1 MDFLPT
7 RFQVS
12 LPMQNTAEEEAY
24 ERQKSEFIDAAKS
37 GYVDLVALYLEETPK
52 LLHATDSKGW
62 TGLQYAIKNGHAEV
76 VAFLLKNST
85 KIKEININDVLEF
98 MRVCVNGTRDMA
110 RFLLKN
116 AMNMNIEDL
125 TKDDIR
131 EFMRLIQD
139 NRVGTVRLLIQINTK
154 LLKVKNING
163 QSGLLNAVAYASA
176 EMLELFLYDDID
188 LEATY
193 GREERTLLM
202 YAVENGNISLVNFL
216 LKKNA
221 KTEARD
227 LSGKTALMTAAI
239 SGMANIVEALILH
252 GANIE
257 ARDFLG
263 LTALMTASEKGQTEV
278 VAMLIQYGVNVNA
291 ISYGIRTVQNGFA
304 VIQHHGANI
313 DPIHSQVLSTALIRA
328 TINGYIKIVKL
339 LLENGAEASIIDCCG
354 MSAGVYA
361 VRNGRMA
368 IVELFLEKG
377 MNLDQRDEHNKTPIM
392 NALDNNMKKKF
403 TFIAYRLLLDMS
415 FEQQKSFM
423 NHNEENK
430 EIRLE
435 FCKQAQRHFIQLKEN
450 LAPFYKHEAALESSF
465 SILPLDLLYY
475 IKALELYVQFQ
486 DFPNWYQSY
495 AKKYISKLPSR
506 PIFYQETKP
515 AIDAAPPAVTFIYE
529 SRKNRPR
536 DTIKQDNQPAQNI
549 DIYVSALESALSHM
563 RLN

>member
-1 MDFLPT
+1 MDFLPN
-7 RFQVS
+7 RFKVS
-12 LPMQNTAEEEAY
+12 LVTQENDNQEID
-24 ERQKSEFIDAAKS
+24 FFDAAKN
-37 GYVDLVALYLEETPK
+37 GYADLIALYLEENPK
-52 LLHATDSKGW
+52 LLRITDSNGW
-62 TGLQYAIKNGHAEV
+62 TALQYAIKNGHAEV
-76 VAFLLKNST
+76 VAFLLKNTT
-85 KIKEININDVLEF
+85 KLKEVNMNDVIEF
-98 MRVCVNGTRDMA
+98 MRVCVNGTEDMT

-116 AMNMNIEDL
+116 AMNINIEDP

-131 EFMRLIQD
+131 EFMRLIQH
-139 NRVGTVRLLIQINTK
+139 NLVGTVRLLIQINTK
-154 LLKVKNING
+154 LLKVKSIDG
-163 QSGLLNAVAYASA
+163 HSGLLNAVAYASA

-193 GREERTLLM
+193 GQEERTLLM

-227 LSGKTALMTAAI
+227 LSGKTALMMAAI

-263 LTALMTASEKGQTEV
+263 LTALMIASEKGQTEV

-313 DPIHSQVLSTALIRA
+313 DPIYSQILSTALIRA

-339 LLENGAEASIIDCCG
+339 LLENGADASIIDCCG

-361 VRNGRMA
+361 IRNGHGT
-368 IVELFLEKG
+368 IVELFLQKG
-377 MNLDQRDEHNKTPIM
+377 LDLDALDEDGKTPIM

-403 TFIAYRLLLDMS
+403 TSIAYRLLLDMS

-435 FCKQAQRHFIQLKEN
+435 FCKKAQRHFIQLKEN
-450 LAPFYKHEAALESSF
+450 LAPFYKHDAALESSF
-465 SILPLDLLYY
+465 SILPLELLYY

-486 DFPNWYQSY
+486 DFPNWYQCY

-506 PIFYQETKP
+506 PIFYQEEKP
-515 AIDAAPPAVTFIYE
+515 TMDAAPPAVTFIYE
-529 SRKNRPR
+529 SKKNRSG
-536 DTIKQDNQPAQNI
+536 DIIKQDNQPEQNI
-549 DIYVSALESALSHM
+549 DSYLNSIEFALSNLK
-563 RLN
+563 LN